1 MSRNSVG
8 RDYSFILFGTV
19 ASESCKANSN
29 YLLTHRCEPE
39 TKEAH
44 LPLPL
49 LAQESRFIPGSRRC
63 KLESKPVSFAD
74 FLSCPCF
81 QSAHNNTALHASPI
95 HYTWKTNVYMY
106 CTCGCKWLGQDS
118 WNKHTI
124 IDVHNNLIRCHISK
138 VNERSSQQAMLT
150 LQELQ
155 KICWLKKILV
165 RHYTNLGRAE
175 RKIKMYRTPPKF
187 TSSSVRDSEKQKNR
201 LRSDQ
206 TINQIVFLHRTLFIR
221 ELLNKLKCIFN
232 LNN

>member
-1 MSRNSVG
+1 MSTLHKGRIMSRNSVG

-81 QSAHNNTALHASPI
+81 QLAHNNTALHASPI
-95 HYTWKTNVYMY
+95 HYAWKTNVYMY
-106 CTCGCKWLGQDS
+106 VWVQMARIGFLKQTQLLTC
-118 WNKHTI
+118 TI
-124 IDVHNNLIRCHISK
+124 ILSDV
-138 VNERSSQQAMLT
+138 T
-150 LQELQ
+150 
-155 KICWLKKILV
+155 
-165 RHYTNLGRAE
+165 
-175 RKIKMYRTPPKF
+175 
-187 TSSSVRDSEKQKNR
+187 
-201 LRSDQ
+201 
-206 TINQIVFLHRTLFIR
+206 
-221 ELLNKLKCIFN
+221 
-232 LNN
+232 